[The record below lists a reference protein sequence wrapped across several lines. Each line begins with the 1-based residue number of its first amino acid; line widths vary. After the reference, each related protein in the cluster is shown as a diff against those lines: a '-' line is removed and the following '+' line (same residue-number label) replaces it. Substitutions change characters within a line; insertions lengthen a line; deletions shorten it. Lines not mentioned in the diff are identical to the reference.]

1 MDNKITLRRAGLLLA
16 YPLAYLYLLLIW
28 RFNEPSAAWIC
39 PTIFSVLFIAWNEIV
54 LHGRR
59 DKTDRRSFFWYA
71 VMVLTSLT
79 ASITPSFGLSMLG
92 IHLCAVYSVLISN
105 NILVEGKTG
114 SYIWLDLIRGTFVDP
129 TLHLDSLIGDYRELH
144 KKREGEEKK
153 KVSLSW
159 MLPVG
164 ILFPFFIVAMVLL
177 SKINSD
183 FDAIIGKVIDTLNIL
198 RYLGP
203 AAVAKIILRL
213 FFACPVCLFL
223 YALAASSAKGDGE
236 DERIAGEKCKA
247 MVAGRRNVSSI
258 ATACI
263 TGGFA
268 SMYLLFFAVEFKYIF
283 SGLMGILPDG
293 FNVVD
298 YARRGF
304 FELVGIMAINMFVY
318 LIVNIFERRCE
329 GKGNVSKI
337 LMVVLMSESIL
348 FAIVSLS
355 KLLMYFNTFGYTPK
369 RMLAMW
375 GTVILAAAAVTVII
389 SHLKGKNHVRA
400 WILFTAASYV
410 LMSIISGVFLFTG
423 FAGNAGLNQRGAYA
437 VTIWNQSDRN
447 IYAVS
452 IDADGEMLG
461 SISNADGSPLIA
473 ASDSE
478 ELLIRAEDLP
488 WGSNLREAELEFTFY
503 DTPECDHECNN
514 YWLTRER
521 GEYEISTTIV
531 LAEYRTYEQ

>member
-1 MDNKITLRRAGLLLA
+1 MDNKITLRRAGLVLA

-28 RFNEPSAAWIC
+28 RFSEPSAAWIC

-71 VMVLTSLT
+71 VMLLTSLT
-79 ASITPSFGLSMLG
+79 ASVTPSFGLSIAG

-114 SYIWLDLIRGTFVDP
+114 SYIWLDLLRGFFADTI
-129 TLHLDSLIGDYRELH
+129 LHMDLLFGDYRELH
-144 KKREGEEKK
+144 KKVEGEEKK

-159 MLPVG
+159 LLPVG

-177 SKINSD
+177 TKINSD
-183 FDAIIGKVIDTLNIL
+183 FDTIIGKILETLNIFRFL
-198 RYLGP
+198 EP
-203 AAVAKIILRL
+203 DEVAKAIIRL

-223 YALAASSAKGDGE
+223 YSLVAYASQGDGE
-236 DERIAGEKCKA
+236 AERTAGEKYKA
-247 MVAGRRNVSSI
+247 KAAGRRNVSSV
-258 ATACI
+258 ATSFI
-263 TGGFA
+263 TGIFA
-268 SMYLLFFAVEFKYIF
+268 SMYLLFFAVEFRYIF
-283 SGLMGILPDG
+283 SGLMGILPEG

-318 LIVNIFERRCE
+318 LIVNIFERRAE
-329 GKGNVSKI
+329 GKGKVSKI
-337 LMVVLMSESIL
+337 LMVLLMSESIL

-389 SHLKGKNHVRA
+389 SHIKGKNHVRA

-410 LMSIISGVFLFTG
+410 LMSILAGVFIAIG
-423 FAGNAGLNQRGAYA
+423 FHGEAGLTQRGSYT
-437 VTIWNQSDRN
+437 VYIENDSVSN
-447 IYAVS
+447 IGYVE
-452 IDADGEMLG
+452 IYADGEMVYG
-461 SISNADGSPLIA
+461 MCNADGSPIIPIRNEA
-473 ASDSE
+473 AFTIS
-478 ELLIRAEDLP
+478 AEDLP
-488 WGSNLREAELEFTFY
+488 AGSTLRDSDLEFRFY
-503 DTPECDHECNN
+503 DEQDESYMCNS
-514 YWLTRER
+514 YMLSRSREEDEIEAHIILEIHSARER
-521 GEYEISTTIV
+521 
-531 LAEYRTYEQ
+531 